1 MLSYT
6 QTLFLASAFPCYSA
20 PPLHSA
26 LTVGVQE
33 STSALEPLKVLPA
46 ATLKSIHK
54 SKLPTTPSILKSDN
68 QRKLKGYTTKEQA
81 KKASHQVDAK
91 ALKPRYI
98 RCLIQLDVSTSIY
111 LSFEGA
117 VKVSVSLYLKATLS
131 DQHFLAFGIF

>member
-1 MLSYT
+1 V
-6 QTLFLASAFPCYSA
+6 

-26 LTVGVQE
+26 STVGVQE
-33 STSALEPLKVLPA
+33 STSAVEPLKVLPA

-98 RCLIQLDVSTSIY
+98 RYLIQVDVSTIY

-117 VKVSVSLYLKATLS
+117 VKVSVFLYLKATLI
-131 DQHFLAFGIF
+131 D